1 MFYNGVFSVNSWS
14 LGARWNVALTPLKS
28 KKVLKDI
35 KSVLKKFAARFQ
47 ALVEHVFDDQAHH
60 DLTQMKKDMD
70 QMIFGVYD
78 LTECVQESLIVI
90 LIQSLVFLT
99 ILNIHMWQFVKWV
112 LISATSQVGPLIFE
126 TNMSTYVK
134 VTIND
139 EKQAMWLIVT
149 SEPEN
154 KFGKKAILD
163 KMPWKLLIDSMQLS
177 LRNIVKSQ
185 VSASGTARA
194 FFWLF

>member
-1 MFYNGVFSVNSWS
+1 
-14 LGARWNVALTPLKS
+14 
-28 KKVLKDI
+28 
-35 KSVLKKFAARFQ
+35 
-47 ALVEHVFDDQAHH
+47 
-60 DLTQMKKDMD
+60 
-70 QMIFGVYD
+70 
-78 LTECVQESLIVI
+78 
-90 LIQSLVFLT
+90 
-99 ILNIHMWQFVKWV
+99 
-112 LISATSQVGPLIFE
+112 
-126 TNMSTYVK
+126 MSRYVK

-185 VSASGTARA
+185 VSASGTDRA
-194 FFWLF
+194 LLMILKILLDLVVTKNLD